1 MIGQLTE
8 LLMDLDPSL
17 AIFLLCLSYL
27 VVSYVS
33 GDLVLCLGALIGL
46 WVLQLWT
53 EQR

>member
-1 MIGQLTE
+1 MIGGLTE
-8 LLMDLDPSL
+8 LLMDLDPAL

-46 WVLQLWT
+46 WVLKLWT
-53 EQR
+53 EEP